1 MKKYSEIK
9 HDCTIPE
16 SEAYELG
23 KDAQHQQDLR
33 DFIDYIKREGTTAYI
48 CDGQYTYETKFDNV
62 VILDL
67 GDLES
72 LKQLVK

>member
-33 DFIDYIKREGTTAYI
+33 DFVEWL
-48 CDGQYTYETKFDNV
+48 ETDCTEHPKVSDSYGIPYFDSHSDCV
-62 VILDL
+62 EC
-67 GDLES
+67 LES
-72 LKQLVK
+72 LKQLVEEK